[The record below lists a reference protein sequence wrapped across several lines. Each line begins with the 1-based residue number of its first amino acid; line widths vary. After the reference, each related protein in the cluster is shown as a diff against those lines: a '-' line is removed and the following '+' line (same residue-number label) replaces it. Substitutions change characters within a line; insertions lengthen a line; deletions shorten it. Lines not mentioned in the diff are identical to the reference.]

1 MKALSSTSVFP
12 WEREEG
18 RGTESFLIRIRMNA
32 GNGGRDWCESS
43 SSSGCKRKE
52 VMTKESKSVQSRKL
66 NETNK
71 KVKYCTSTLRERIRP
86 MRSLGGVSR

>member
-1 MKALSSTSVFP
+1 MQKMG
-12 WEREEG
+12 EE
-18 RGTESFLIRIRMNA
+18 A
-32 GNGGRDWCESS
+32 GVKGN

-71 KVKYCTSTLRERIRP
+71 KGKVLHVYSARKNPSNEIPWWRLEVIAASSNIMDVICLLFHALCLGA
-86 MRSLGGVSR
+86 SLQPT